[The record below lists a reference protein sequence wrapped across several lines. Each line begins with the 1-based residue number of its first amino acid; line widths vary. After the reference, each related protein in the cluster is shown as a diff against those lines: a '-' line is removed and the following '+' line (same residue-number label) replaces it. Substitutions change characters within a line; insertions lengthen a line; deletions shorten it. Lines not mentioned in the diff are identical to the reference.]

1 MSHQYFKEKSDG
13 GYRLKLNLK
22 KLNEKV
28 EYKKFAMETI
38 GTILQLV
45 KQGVFMSKLD
55 IKDAY
60 YSISRYEHDQKYLK
74 FQFDRFL
81 YKYTVSPNDYTEGPR
96 KFTKLLKPPLSLSE
110 LRRVE
115 KNVIESY
122 FDDLLTIDFSYAS
135 CLRNVAKLSNYL
147 LFWDL

>member
-1 MSHQYFKEKSDG
+1 
-13 GYRLKLNLK
+13 
-22 KLNEKV
+22 
-28 EYKKFAMETI
+28 METI

-45 KQGVFMSKLD
+45 KQGAFMSKLD

-81 YKYTVSPNDYTEGPR
+81 YKYTVSPNDYPEGPR
-96 KFTKLLKPPLSLSE
+96 KFTKLLKPPMSLSE

-115 KNVIESY
+115 KNVIACY
-122 FDDLLTIDFSYAS
+122 FDDLLTIDFSHAS
-135 CLRNVAKLSNYL
+135 CLSNVAKLSNYL